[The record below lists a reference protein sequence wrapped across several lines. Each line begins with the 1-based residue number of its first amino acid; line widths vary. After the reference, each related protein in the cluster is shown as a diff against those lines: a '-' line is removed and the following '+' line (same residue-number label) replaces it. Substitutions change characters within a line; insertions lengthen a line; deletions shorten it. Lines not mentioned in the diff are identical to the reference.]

1 MADDEEYE
9 EVIEYYTEETVYE
22 EIPGQTIT
30 EVYET
35 TTTRTVSDYDQSETS
50 KPALVQPE
58 PAKPVERKKV
68 IRKKVDTSKFMTPY
82 IEHSQKMQDLF
93 STNKYKE
100 NFEKTKGQPYA
111 STSDTPELRR
121 IKKVQDQL
129 SEVKY
134 RMDGDVA
141 KTICHVDEKSRD
153 IEHSKKVSQ
162 QVSKVLY
169 KQNWEDTKD
178 KYLLPPD
185 APELVQAI
193 KNTAMFSKKLYTED
207 WEADKGLFYPYNDS
221 PELRRVAQAQK
232 ALSDIS
238 YKKGLIEQNTHFTPL
253 PDPPDIEF
261 AKKVN
266 NQVSKQKYKEDYEKN
281 VKGKWSET
289 PCFEIATARMNADN
303 LSTRKYQEDFENI
316 KDQIYFMQTETPE
329 YKVNKQAG
337 VAASKVKYKEDYEK
351 NKAKA
356 DYNVLPASENPLLR
370 QLKAAG
376 NILSDKLYKENYEN
390 TKAKSINY
398 CETPKFQ
405 LDTVL
410 QNFSSDTKYRDSY
423 LKNILGHYVGSFEDP
438 YHTHCMK
445 VSAQNSDKN
454 YKAEYEEDR
463 GKVFFP
469 QTITQEYEAIKKLDQ
484 CKDHTYKVHPD
495 KTKFTQVTDSPVQV
509 QAQVNTKQLSDLNYK
524 AKHES
529 EK

>member
-9 EVIEYYTEETVYE
+9 EVIEYYTEETIYKEV
-22 EIPGQTIT
+22 PGETIT

-68 IRKKVDTSKFMTPY
+68 IRRKVDSSKFMTPY

-93 STNKYKE
+93 SSNKYKE
-100 NFEKTKGQPYA
+100 KFEKAKGQPYA
-111 STSDTPELRR
+111 ITNDTPELRR

-141 KTICHVDEKSRD
+141 KTICHVDEKAKD
-153 IEHSKKVSQ
+153 IEHAKKVSQ

-207 WEADKGLFYPYNDS
+207 WDADKGLFYPYNDS

-232 ALSDIS
+232 ALSDIA
-238 YKKGLIEQNTHFTPL
+238 YKKGLTEQQTQFTSL

-261 AKKVN
+261 AKKVT
-266 NQVSKQKYKEDYEKN
+266 NQVSKQKYKEDYEKK

-351 NKAKA
+351 NKGKA

-376 NILSDKLYKENYEN
+376 DVLSDKLYKENYEK

-410 QNFSSDTKYRDSY
+410 QNFSSDTKYKDSY
-423 LKNILGHYVGSFEDP
+423 LKTILGHYVGSFEDP

-445 VSAQNSDKN
+445 VTAQNSDKN

-463 GKVFFP
+463 GKGFFP

-495 KTKFTQVTDSPVQV
+495 KTKFTQVVDSPVQV
-509 QAQVNTKQLSDLNYK
+509 QAQVNSKQLSDLNYK